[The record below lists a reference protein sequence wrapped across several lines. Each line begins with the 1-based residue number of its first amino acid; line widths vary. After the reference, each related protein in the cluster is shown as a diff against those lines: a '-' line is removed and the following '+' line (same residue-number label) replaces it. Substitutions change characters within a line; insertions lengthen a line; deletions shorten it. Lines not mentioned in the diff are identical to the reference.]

1 MLNAAPSNLHIQ
13 LPALEPGVAPF
24 KTAAAAEPITD
35 VMDPAD
41 TVPLS
46 VLALDLDAPSAGGW
60 HAYLASRGIAVLVDD
75 VGRDS
80 ITKADARRLFDERRE
95 HEIRRREIAA
105 RQEQAALEAD
115 RALRAG
121 LPKGLHWTDIPVG
134 VSAAQVWAQAEKDAK
149 RKRRTVLEDAL
160 AGEGTVYRPLPPDDD
175 EP

>member
-1 MLNAAPSNLHIQ
+1 VFLLSTRVDADLRRLAINPTVMGENRM
-13 LPALEPGVAPF
+13 F

-95 HEIRRREIAA
+95 HEIRRRQIAA

-115 RALRAG
+115 RAFRAG

-134 VSAAQVWAQAEKDAK
+134 VSAAQVWA
-149 RKRRTVLEDAL
+149 
-160 AGEGTVYRPLPPDDD
+160 
-175 EP
+175 